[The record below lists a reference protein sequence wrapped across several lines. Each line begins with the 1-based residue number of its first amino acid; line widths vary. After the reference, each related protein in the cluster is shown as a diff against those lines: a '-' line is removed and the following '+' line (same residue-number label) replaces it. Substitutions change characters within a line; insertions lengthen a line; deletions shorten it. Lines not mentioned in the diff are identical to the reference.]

1 MATKIDIIQ
10 RAVVRLGAE
19 VPQSVDDDRDDLI
32 AANQLYDSIVE
43 DRLTRHAHKWSQETV
58 EISRLVA
65 TPKAPWTTAYQLPAD
80 CLSLL
85 DVFDELG
92 YPVDY
97 DIQSN
102 ETGSMIVTRRTDD
115 TLVALMVWKSSEERW
130 PGDFAKAVEE
140 DLLGQLLETFDEHN
154 KGAERRQMAEAMFS
168 RVQRRDRRQANG
180 KKMDRS
186 PLLNAY
192 RNKAERV

>member
-1 MATKIDIIQ
+1 MATRIDIIQ
-10 RAVVRLGAE
+10 RAVIRLGAE

-32 AANQLYDSIVE
+32 AANELYDSIVE

-58 EISRLVA
+58 EVTRLST
-65 TPKAPWTTAYQLPAD
+65 TPKAPWKTAYQIPAD
-80 CLSLL
+80 CLNLI
-85 DVFDELG
+85 DVFDEQG

-102 ETGSMIVTRRTDD
+102 ETGTMIVTRREDD
-115 TLVALMVWKSSEERW
+115 TLLALMVWKSSEERW

-140 DLLGQLLETFDEHN
+140 DLLGQLLETFDEHA
-154 KGAERRQMAEAMFS
+154 KGAERRGMAEGMFR
-168 RVQRRDRRQANG
+168 RVQRRDRRQTNG
-180 KKMDRS
+180 KKLDRS